1 MCHRLLRLSF
11 FLDLLNFNVL
21 RVGNRF
27 SDLIELVVIAYCL
40 LIFFV
45 LLNENLRQVIDVW
58 SHYVVVISGY
68 DQIYRFIV

>member
-1 MCHRLLRLSF
+1 MCHRLLGLSF

-68 DQIYRFIV
+68 DKIYRFIV